1 MRRMAVRVA
10 ILDDYQGVALASG
23 PWERLGDA
31 VDVTVFRDH
40 VDDDDALVE
49 RLRPFEVVLA
59 MRERTPF
66 GAARLERLPSLR
78 LLVTTGMGNAAIDV
92 AAAARLGITV
102 CGTRGLPSPTAELTW
117 ALILA
122 LVRHV
127 PAEDRALRRGGWQH
141 TIGTELAGRTL
152 GVIGLGRLGT
162 RVAAIGR
169 AFEMDV
175 VAWSQNL
182 SADTA
187 ANAGVRA
194 VARDELLATADVV
207 TIHLRLSE
215 RTRGLIGAAELAA
228 MKPGAYLVN
237 TSRGP
242 IVDEAALLAALR
254 EGTIAGAGLDVY
266 DTEPLPPDHPLRS
279 APSTVLTPHVGYVT
293 TGTYEVFHGDAVE
306 DIAAWLAGEPVRVL
320 AP

>member
-1 MRRMAVRVA
+1 MPRMAVRVA

-31 VDVTVFRDH
+31 VEVTVFRDH
-40 VDDDDALVE
+40 VDGDDALVE

-78 LLVTTGMGNAAIDV
+78 LLVTTGTGNAAIDV
-92 AAAARLGITV
+92 AAATRLGITV

-127 PAEDRALRRGGWQH
+127 PAEDRALRGGGWQH

-182 SADTA
+182 SADAA
-187 ANAGVRA
+187 ANARVRA

-215 RTRGLIGAAELAA
+215 RTRALIGAAELAA
-228 MKPGAYLVN
+228 KKPGAYLVN

-254 EGTIAGAGLDVY
+254 DGTIAGAGLDVY

-279 APSTVLTPHVGYVT
+279 APNTVLTPHLGYVT
-293 TGTYEVFHGDAVE
+293 TGTYEVFHGDAVD

>member
-10 ILDDYQGVALASG
+10 ILDDYQGVAQASG

-31 VDVTVFRDH
+31 VEVTVFRDH

-127 PAEDRALRRGGWQH
+127 PAEDRALRTGGWQH

-194 VARDELLATADVV
+194 VARAELLATADVV

-279 APSTVLTPHVGYVT
+279 APNTVLTPHVGYVT
-293 TGTYEVFHGDAVE
+293 TGTYAVFHGDAVE
-306 DIAAWLAGEPVRVL
+306 DIEAWLAGEPVRVL